1 MSSRIIL
8 FQNADLLPKPCP
20 PVIYKPPRSLVS
32 SKILPGAIECD
43 LCPIGYQTTS
53 SGQTYCRACS
63 PDHYSPNF
71 ILCESGFANDKH
83 GRDKCD
89 LCPNGFYADVP
100 SLTY

>member
-1 MSSRIIL
+1 
-8 FQNADLLPKPCP
+8 
-20 PVIYKPPRSLVS
+20 
-32 SKILPGAIECD
+32 
-43 LCPIGYQTTS
+43 
-53 SGQTYCRACS
+53 
-63 PDHYSPNF
+63 HYSPNF